1 MISTKLSSLLKTVKT
16 IAIVGASS
24 KKERDSY
31 KVMKFLIDYGYEVFP
46 VNPNESNKKILNQK
60 CYSNLNDIKKKIDM
74 VDVFRSSK
82 YVFNIAKEA
91 VSINADILWMQEGV
105 IDGNAADFA
114 KKEGLIVIMDE
125 CPKKILEESF
135 KWKIPPQIS

>member
-60 CYSNLNDIKKKIDM
+60 CYSNLNDIKQKIDM

-82 YVFNIAKEA
+82 YVFDIAKEA
-91 VSINADILWMQEGV
+91 VFINADILWTQEGV
-105 IDGNAADFA
+105 IDDRAADFA
-114 KKEGLIVIMDE
+114 KKEGLIVIMDK

-135 KWKIPPQIS
+135 K

>member
-1 MISTKLSSLLKTVKT
+1 MIATKLSSILKTVTT

-24 KKERDSY
+24 NEERDSY

-60 CYSNLNDIKKKIDM
+60 CYSNLNDIKQKIDM
-74 VDVFRSSK
+74 VDIFRSSK

-91 VSINADILWMQEGV
+91 VSINADILWTQEGV
-105 IDGNAADFA
+105 IDDRAADFA

-125 CPKKILEESF
+125 CPKKILEESL
-135 KWKIPPQIS
+135 K

>member
-1 MISTKLSSLLKTVKT
+1 MISKKLSSLLKTVKT

-24 KKERDSY
+24 NPHRDSY
-31 KVMKFLIDYGYEVFP
+31 RVMEFLINSGYKVFP
-46 VNPNESNKKILNQK
+46 VNPIETNKMILNQK
-60 CYSNLNDIKKKIDM
+60 CYSNLNDIQEKIDM

-135 KWKIPPQIS
+135 K

>member
-1 MISTKLSSLLKTVKT
+1 MIATKLSSILKTIKT

-24 KKERDSY
+24 NEERDSY
-31 KVMKFLIDYGYEVFP
+31 KVMKFLIYYGYEVFP

-60 CYSNLNDIKKKIDM
+60 CYSNLNDIKQKIDM
-74 VDVFRSSK
+74 VDIFRSSK

-105 IDGNAADFA
+105 IDDKAADFA
-114 KKEGLIVIMDE
+114 KKEGLIVIMNE
-125 CPKKILEESF
+125 CPKKILEKTF
-135 KWKIPPQIS
+135 

>member
-1 MISTKLSSLLKTVKT
+1 MISSKLSSLLKTVKT

-24 KKERDSY
+24 NEERDSY

-60 CYSNLNDIKKKIDM
+60 CYSSLNNIKQKIDM
-74 VDVFRSSK
+74 VDVFRSSE
-82 YVFNIAKEA
+82 YVFDIAKEA
-91 VSINADILWMQEGV
+91 VSINADILWTQESV
-105 IDGNAADFA
+105 IDDKAADFA

-135 KWKIPPQIS
+135 K

>member
-1 MISTKLSSLLKTVKT
+1 MIATKLSSILKTITT

-24 KKERDSY
+24 NEERDSY

-60 CYSNLNDIKKKIDM
+60 CYSNLNDIKQNIDM
-74 VDVFRSSK
+74 VDIFRSSK

-105 IDGNAADFA
+105 IDDKAADFA

-125 CPKKILEESF
+125 CPKKILEKSF
-135 KWKIPPQIS
+135 K

>member
-1 MISTKLSSLLKTVKT
+1 MIPSKLSSLLKTVKT

-24 KKERDSY
+24 NPQRDSY

-46 VNPNESNKKILNQK
+46 VNPNESNNKILNQK
-60 CYSNLNDIKKKIDM
+60 CYSNLIDIKKKIDM
-74 VDVFRSSK
+74 VEVFRSSK
-82 YVFNIAKEA
+82 YVFDISKEA
-91 VSINADILWMQEGV
+91 VSINADILWTQEGV
-105 IDGNAADFA
+105 INERAADFA

-135 KWKIPPQIS
+135 K

>member
-24 KKERDSY
+24 NEERDSY
-31 KVMKFLIDYGYEVFP
+31 KVMEFLINSGYKVFP
-46 VNPNESNKKILNQK
+46 VNPNETNKMILNQQ
-60 CYSNLNDIKKKIDM
+60 CYSNLNDIQEKIDM

-82 YVFNIAKEA
+82 YVFDIAKEA
-91 VSINADILWMQEGV
+91 VSINAAILWTQEGV
-105 IDGNAADFA
+105 IDDNAADFA

-135 KWKIPPQIS
+135 K

>member
-1 MISTKLSSLLKTVKT
+1 MIATKLSSILKTIKT

-24 KKERDSY
+24 NEERDSY
-31 KVMKFLIDYGYEVFP
+31 KVMKFLIDYGYEIFP
-46 VNPNESNKKILNQK
+46 VNPNESNKTILNQK
-60 CYSNLNDIKKKIDM
+60 CYSNLNDIKQKIDM
-74 VDVFRSSK
+74 VDIFRSSK

-105 IDGNAADFA
+105 IDDMAADFA

-125 CPKKILEESF
+125 CPKKILEKSF
-135 KWKIPPQIS
+135 K

>member
-1 MISTKLSSLLKTVKT
+1 MISIKLSSLLKTVKT

-24 KKERDSY
+24 NVQRDSY

-46 VNPNESNKKILNQK
+46 VNPNESNKKILSQK
-60 CYSNLNDIKKKIDM
+60 CYSNLNDIKQKIDM

-105 IDGNAADFA
+105 VNEDAADFA

-125 CPKKILEESF
+125 CPKKILEKSF
-135 KWKIPPQIS
+135 K

>member
-1 MISTKLSSLLKTVKT
+1 MISSKLSSLLKTVKT

-24 KKERDSY
+24 NEERDSY

-60 CYSNLNDIKKKIDM
+60 CYSSLNDIKQKIDM
-74 VDVFRSSK
+74 VDVFRSSE
-82 YVFNIAKEA
+82 YVFDIAKKA
-91 VSINADILWMQEGV
+91 VSINADILWTQEGV
-105 IDGNAADFA
+105 IDDKAADFA

-135 KWKIPPQIS
+135 K

>member
-1 MISTKLSSLLKTVKT
+1 MISKKLSSLLKTVKT

-24 KKERDSY
+24 NFKRDSY
-31 KVMKFLIDYGYEVFP
+31 KVMKFLIDRGYKVFP
-46 VNPNESNKKILNQK
+46 VNPNESNNVILNQK
-60 CYSNLNDIKKKIDM
+60 CYSNLHDIKEKIDM

-91 VSINADILWMQEGV
+91 VTINADILWTQEGV
-105 IDGNAADFA
+105 IDDRAADFA
-114 KKEGLIVIMDE
+114 KKEGLIVIMNE

-135 KWKIPPQIS
+135 